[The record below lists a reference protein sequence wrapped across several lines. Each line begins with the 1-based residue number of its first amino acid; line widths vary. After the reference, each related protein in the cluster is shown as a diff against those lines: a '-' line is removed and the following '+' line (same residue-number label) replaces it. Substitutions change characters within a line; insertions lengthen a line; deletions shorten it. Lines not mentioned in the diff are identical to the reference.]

1 VTGKTTTK
9 YQRSVRVDLPAAT
22 TGWTIRVT
30 RNTPNQNSAAIADT
44 MTVDSYAEIIDAK
57 LRYPNSAVV
66 AISGD
71 AQ

>member
-9 YQRSVRVDLPAAT
+9 YQRSTRIDLPAAT

-30 RNTPNQNSAAIADT
+30 RITPNQNSAAIADT

-57 LRYPNSAVV
+57 LRYPNSALI

-71 AQ
+71 A